1 MKNKILRLSTALA
14 LLVTGC
20 QAHAFPPVL
29 FNSTNGNVVLPTNF
43 WAANSNALNQVI
55 SQLAS
60 NNATAIQGSNIVAG
74 TINSNKLDAATR
86 AMLGGG
92 TSGGTSDY
100 NALINKPVLGSIASA
115 SASSYVNT
123 NAWVPFTNAWV
134 AFTNFCATNTLT
146 QAQALSGAFPF
157 HLQSATGYAWSNLV
171 GMPLVVTNGDVR
183 ALSFLNPSNQFD
195 GTLRGEISDDNFWLN
210 NYSFTVYDSG
220 AAGNIISWLR
230 DDHFM
235 IGLPRGSSPYLSF
248 WGNNPV
254 PEATIFGF
262 NLTNC
267 TADFA
272 SFRITAV
279 LSDYL
284 IISNSVESGSF
295 VFSST
300 GQLQAGGFAG
310 DGGLLT
316 GLSASQLNSGTV
328 SVARLPGISTNL
340 QFTFG
345 TTRTNTLYFTN
356 GILMRVSQ
364 P

>member
-115 SASSYVNT
+115 SASGYVAT

-146 QAQALSGAFPF
+146 QAQALSGTFPF

-220 AAGNIISWLR
+220 ADGNIISWLR

-235 IGLPRGSSPYLSF
+235 IGIHNSSSPYLSF

-254 PEATIFGF
+254 AEATIFGF
-262 NLTNC
+262 NLDMNNG
-267 TADFA
+267 A
-272 SFRITAV
+272 
-279 LSDYL
+279 
-284 IISNSVESGSF
+284 NSINFGSF
-295 VFSST
+295 LIHQT
-300 GQLQAGGFAG
+300 GA
-310 DGGLLT
+310 GLLIESPDNGSSMQMDVDGNIT
-316 GLSASQLNSGTV
+316 TSGTING
-328 SVARLPGISTNL
+328 GISVTKTNY
-340 QFTFG
+340 
-345 TTRTNTLYFTN
+345 TRNSANTATVTNIITIVKGSIT
-356 GILMRVSQ
+356 G
-364 P
+364 

>member
-29 FNSTNGNVVLPTNF
+29 FNSTNGNVVLPPNF

-115 SASSYVNT
+115 SASGYVAT

-134 AFTNFCATNTLT
+134 AFTNFCATNNLT
-146 QAQALSGAFPF
+146 QAQSLSGAFPF

-220 AAGNIISWLR
+220 ADGNIISWLR

-235 IGLPRGSSPYLSF
+235 IGLHRNSSPYLSF

-254 PEATIFGF
+254 ADATIFGF
-262 NLTNC
+262 NLDMNNG
-267 TADFA
+267 A
-272 SFRITAV
+272 
-279 LSDYL
+279 
-284 IISNSVESGSF
+284 NSINFGSF
-295 VFSST
+295 LIHQN
-300 GQLQAGGFAG
+300 GA
-310 DGGLLT
+310 GLLIESPDDGSYMQMDIDGNIIT
-316 GLSASQLNSGTV
+316 SGTINSGISVTKTNYTRNSANTATV
-328 SVARLPGISTNL
+328 TNII
-340 QFTFG
+340 TIVKG
-345 TTRTNTLYFTN
+345 SITGWT
-356 GILMRVSQ
+356 